1 MDNRNRINNKK
12 KIDGKKRK
20 KKKRISASVDVKIL
34 YSIVLLLAIGL
45 VMIFSASAYHALYEF
60 NDPYYFLKKQIVWV
74 ILGISIM
81 CIIMLVDYRFWKKFS
96 AAGYVI
102 TLLPLVYVLSTEP
115 IMGATRWI
123 EIGPLSFQPSELA
136 KYMMVFFLAYA
147 IEKYRK
153 VIRKSII
160 VPIILIMI
168 PGIYAALILAEN
180 NLSITAVVMIV
191 GVIMIFVAG
200 IKMKHLIPIGTVGL
214 IGGFYFMVSEE
225 YRLKRFLTFMDP
237 WSDMTGDGYQIIHS
251 FYALGSGGLLGQGLG
266 ASKQKLLYIP
276 EPQNDF
282 IFSIIGEEFGL
293 IGCIVII
300 AVFAFLIFHGIKV
313 ASKVRDRYAKL
324 LAVGIISVIAIQCL
338 INVAVVTGSMPVT
351 GVPLPFISYGGTSL
365 VFNMA
370 AMGVLLNISKQANR
384 EALMLERKKAVREK
398 AKLEQSQFDGSFIN
412 KRY

>member
-96 AAGYVI
+96 AAGYII

-200 IKMKHLIPIGTVGL
+200 IKMKHLIPIGAVGL

-237 WSDMTGDGYQIIHS
+237 WSDMTGDGYQILHS
-251 FYALGSGGLLGQGLG
+251 LYALGSGGLLGQGLG
-266 ASKQKLLYIP
+266 ASMQKLLYIP
-276 EPQNDF
+276 EPQTDF